1 VTAIRKHWLDFVAII
16 GLVLIS
22 LVVAGVIL
30 ANQRLAVPG
39 WVPVFGSDYTEVE
52 AELSSAQAV
61 TPGQGQTV
69 NVAGVE
75 VGEISA
81 VRLEGGKAIVTLRL
95 DAGTVPV
102 YRDASVLLRPKTGL
116 KDMVAE
122 LTPGTKEAGE
132 LEPGQRIPIGQT
144 LPDVNLDEILSA
156 LDGDTRA
163 YLQMLL
169 TDGGEALKG
178 NGRNLADTFRR
189 FEPLARDTRKL
200 ADGLAVRRK
209 NIKRAVH
216 NFSLVVDALGDKDDQ
231 LAEFVEN
238 SNAVFAAFARQEA
251 SLRATVSE
259 LPSTLAATHSAL
271 DKTDVLARVLGPTL
285 QALRPGARALGPTL
299 QQMRPFLI
307 QTTPVIRDEIRPFVR
322 AARPAVNELR
332 PAVNDLSALT
342 PNLIKSFKVVNKL
355 VNTLAYNPPG
365 DDNEGYLF
373 WASWLNH
380 LGPAVFSNA
389 DAHGPIRRGL
399 VVVGC
404 QSIDTLK
411 NIVLGNPQLGVL
423 TQLLELP
430 DANQV
435 CPQSAQTPG
444 TG

>member
-16 GLVLIS
+16 GLILVA

-39 WVPVFGSDYTEVE
+39 WVPVLGSDYTEVE
-52 AELSSAQAV
+52 AELASAQAV

-75 VGEISA
+75 VGEISR
-81 VRLEGGKAIVTLRL
+81 VRLEAGKAIVTLRL
-95 DAGTVPV
+95 DEGTVPV

-122 LTPGTKEAGE
+122 LTPGTKAAGE
-132 LEPGQRIPIGQT
+132 LESGQRIPIGQT

-200 ADGLAVRRK
+200 AEGLADRQA
-209 NIKRAVH
+209 NIKRAIH
-216 NFSLVVDALGDKDDQ
+216 NFSLVIDALGDKDDQ

-238 SNAVFAAFARQEA
+238 SNAVFAAFARQDA
-251 SLRATVSE
+251 NLRSTISE
-259 LPSTLAATHSAL
+259 LPSTLTETQSAL
-271 DKTDVLARVLGPTL
+271 SKTDTLARELGPTL

-299 QQMRPFLI
+299 RQMRPFLRE
-307 QTTPVIRDEIRPFVR
+307 TTPVIREEIRPFVR
-322 AARPAVNELR
+322 ASRPAVKELR
-332 PAVNDLSALT
+332 PAVNNLAALT
-342 PNLIKSFKVVNKL
+342 PDLLKSFKVVNKL

-380 LGPAVFSNA
+380 LGPAIFSNS

-423 TQLLELP
+423 TQLLALP

-435 CPQSAQTPG
+435 CPQTAQSPG